1 MEKPKSRT
9 MLSDHG
15 RILLMSEILIFVVAT
30 NIILMIFATI
40 LTRFKIFSEARAMT
54 APVFA
59 LTLIPAFYMDL
70 GTSFQIE
77 TIASE
82 GLAQWWYYAASW
94 YPAYVLGI
102 IFAGLIR
109 STGVHLTLPDRLS
122 QYGQLAEFLSAI
134 VSYLYLMPLGSI
146 FAIGIILSLLTGY
159 TVPIWATMLIAGIIL
174 SLFTAEY
181 GWSGYSITGLI
192 YFLVMA
198 FGIGV
203 TCITMI
209 NVAGGWSTIRA
220 TLPESY
226 FHPWFTEFG
235 GFIQGLRDPATLLW
249 FLMGFSFIIDPM
261 VWQRFSLTENED
273 AARKGMLFAFIFYL
287 LFDLTTVGS
296 GLALATLGGEYYV
309 DTAFEMMPEVAGG
322 LMISGVLLAA
332 IAGNSAYLHS
342 GGLIFSQ
349 NIAKAIGLLSWDALQ
364 DDKEAREWYKKGVY
378 LLGALGTI
386 IIIILNS
393 LMPEDPV
400 TTAWLIQS
408 GILFGG
414 LAVPVIV
421 GGVLY
426 REKIPPES
434 IEYGI
439 LLGLVTTI
447 LSIIGGFLYPN
458 YTGVITLGITP
469 ETATGTPL
477 IDASRVLGFCAT
489 IIGMILGYIINKIRD

>member
-1 MEKPKSRT
+1 M
-9 MLSDHG
+9 SDV
-15 RILLMSEILIFVVAT
+15 ILFVVFT
-30 NIILMIFATI
+30 NIFLMIFATA

-54 APVFA
+54 APIFA

-94 YPAYVLGI
+94 YPAYILGI
-102 IFAGLIR
+102 VFAGLIR

-122 QYGQLAEFLSAI
+122 QYGQLAEFLSAV

-159 TVPIWATMLIAGIIL
+159 TVPIWIMMLIAGILL
-174 SLFTAEY
+174 SLFTAEF
-181 GWSGYSITGLI
+181 GWSGYSITGVV
-192 YFLVMA
+192 YFLAMA
-198 FGIGV
+198 FGVGA
-203 TCITMI
+203 TCISMI
-209 NVAGGWSTIRA
+209 NVAGGWSNITA

-226 FHPWFTEFG
+226 FHPWFTEIG
-235 GFIQGLRDPATLLW
+235 GFIDGLRDPATLLW

-261 VWQRFSLTENED
+261 VWQRFSLTENEG
-273 AARKGMLFAFIFYL
+273 AARKGMLFAFVFYL
-287 LFDLTTVGS
+287 IFDLTTVGS

-309 DTAFEMMPEVAGG
+309 DTAFEVMPEIVSG
-322 LMISGVLLAA
+322 LMISGVLLSA

-349 NIAKAIGLLSWDALQ
+349 NIAKSIGLLSWDALS
-364 DDKEAREWYKKGVY
+364 DDKEARNWYKKGVY
-378 LLGALGTI
+378 LLGALGTVLI
-386 IIIILNS
+386 IFLNF

-414 LAVPVIV
+414 LAVPVVV
-421 GGVLY
+421 GGVLF
-426 REKIPPES
+426 RDRISAES

-439 LLGLVTTI
+439 LFGLIVTIISI
-447 LSIIGGFLYPN
+447 LAGFIYPN
-458 YTGVITLGITP
+458 YTGLITLGITP

-477 IDASRVLGFCAT
+477 IDASRVLGLSAT
-489 IIGMILGYIINKIRD
+489 IIGMIVGYLINRIRE